1 MRPILS
7 PNLAQLN
14 RDAFVLAQPPQSTV
28 RLDEHG
34 VDCELAELDLGEDA
48 AA

>member
-14 RDAFVLAQPPQSTV
+14 RDAFVPQEPLQSTV
-28 RLDEHG
+28 RLDQHRG
-34 VDCELAELDLGEDA
+34 DCDLAELDLGEDTA
-48 AA
+48 A